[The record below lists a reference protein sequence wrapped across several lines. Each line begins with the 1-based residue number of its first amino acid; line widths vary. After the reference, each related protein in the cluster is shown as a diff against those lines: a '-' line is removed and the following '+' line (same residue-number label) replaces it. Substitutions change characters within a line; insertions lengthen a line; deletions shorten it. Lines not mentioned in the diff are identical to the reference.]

1 MIELV
6 SISKLIVSA
15 ITTSLFLGGWTGPG
29 VGWLTAPGMA
39 AGWQLLGN
47 ILGVIYFV
55 TKVYLLCAVF
65 IWVRAT
71 LPRLRSDQ
79 LMQFAWLI
87 LMPATLGN
95 ILLTALLYLVVSG
108 LGGSSLVFLLVV
120 GVINWGLFFGFIRIV
135 GRATAAT
142 THRAQAPSLR
152 VRMRR
157 EALAQLPEQLELAGK
172 TKLVK

>member
-1 MIELV
+1 MPKAHVLLTEDLL
-6 SISKLIVSA
+6 SQQRKSEY
-15 ITTSLFLGGWTGPG
+15 TSGIFIRVL
-29 VGWLTAPGMA
+29 
-39 AGWQLLGN
+39 
-47 ILGVIYFV
+47 

-95 ILLTALLYLVVSG
+95 ILLTGLLYLVVSG
-108 LGGSSLVFLLVV
+108 LGGSTLVFLLVV
-120 GVINWGLFFGFIRIV
+120 RVINWGLFFGLIRIV
-135 GRATAAT
+135 GSATAAT
-142 THRAQAPSLR
+142 TRRAQSPALR
-152 VRMRR
+152 VRMRQ
-157 EALAQLPEQLELAGK
+157 ETLAQIPEQLELAGK